1 MREKFMKGCCCRRRR
16 GRFGRNPKPVAVRSI
31 PQVNALIPEPHQCGG
46 EPIYLDLAEVEA
58 LKLIDLEKLSF
69 REAEQ
74 LMGVSRSTVWRLVS
88 SAREKIAKAIIEC
101 REIKILKLEN
111 T

>member
-1 MREKFMKGCCCRRRR
+1 MKGCCRRRKR
-16 GRFGRNPKPVAVRSI
+16 GRFGRNPKPVVVRSI
-31 PQVNALIPEPHQCGG
+31 PQATTLKPEPSHCGG

-58 LKLIDLEKLSF
+58 LKLIDIEKLSF

-74 LMGVSRSTVWRLVS
+74 LMGVSRSTIWRLVN
-88 SAREKIAKAIIEC
+88 SAREKIARAIIEC
-101 REIKILKLEN
+101 REIRIEKPEN